1 MNIEFDISS
10 YLRLNPTD
18 MLIVCISTF
27 LIVLIAK
34 HFFWDK
40 ALDYLKRREDAIQE
54 DLNAAAQ
61 SKAEAQSMKVQY
73 EQQISD
79 ARGEA
84 HAILESA
91 KSNAS
96 MEKKEVLHKARL
108 EAEGLKEKAFA
119 DIEREKI
126 QVRKQMK
133 NEIAD
138 VAFLAAEKI
147 VEKELD
153 EDKHKKYVD
162 DFIEHAG
169 DDSWQL

>member
-1 MNIEFDISS
+1 MNLDFDISS

-27 LIVLIAK
+27 LIVAIAK
-34 HFFWDK
+34 HYFWDK
-40 ALDYLKRREDAIQE
+40 VLDYLKKREDAIQE
-54 DLNAAAQ
+54 DLTAAQ
-61 SKAEAQSMKVQY
+61 KTREEAEQIKIRY
-73 EQQISD
+73 EENMAN

-84 HAILESA
+84 HELLETA
-91 KSNAS
+91 KANAG
-96 MEKKEVLHKARL
+96 MEKKEVLAAARR
-108 EAEGLKEKAFA
+108 EAEGIKEKALK

-126 QVRKQMK
+126 QARKQIRE
-133 NEIAD
+133 EITD

-153 EDKHKKYVD
+153 ESQHKKYVD

-169 DDSWQL
+169 DDVWAK